1 MKEWPEKSAIVRFT
15 DITKPVIRAM
25 KFAYTLKRKNR
36 QRDIPWEGLDIGKEE
51 QVGCFSPVDKLT
63 AFNLEYS
70 LDSQGRDALTEIVG
84 VAVQLG
90 IEQGRRMA
98 YNDMASRIDM
108 LKLMHKGMDSPLE
121 QLQREMDR

>member
-1 MKEWPEKSAIVRFT
+1 MKEWPEGSATARFT
-15 DITKPVIRAM
+15 DITEPVIQAM
-25 KFAYTLKRKNR
+25 RFAYTLKRKNI
-36 QRDIPWEGLDIGKEE
+36 QRDIPWEGLDIGREE
-51 QVGCFSPVDKLT
+51 QACCFSPIEKLT

-98 YNDMASRIDM
+98 YSDMASRIHI
-108 LKLMHKGMDSPLE
+108 LKIMHEGMNSPLE
-121 QLQREMDR
+121 QLQREIDR

>member
-1 MKEWPEKSAIVRFT
+1 MKKWPEKSAVVRFT
-15 DITKPVIRAM
+15 DITQPIMRAM
-25 KFAYTLKRKNR
+25 RFAYTLKRKNR

-51 QVGCFSPVDKLT
+51 QACCFSPIEKLT

-98 YNDMASRIDM
+98 HQDMTSRIDI
-108 LKLMHKGMDSPLE
+108 LKLMHQGMHSPLE
-121 QLQREMDR
+121 QLQRGMDR

>member
-1 MKEWPEKSAIVRFT
+1 MKEWPEKSATVRFT
-15 DITKPVIRAM
+15 DITEPIIKAIR
-25 KFAYTLKRKNR
+25 FAYNLKRKNT

-51 QVGCFSPVDKLT
+51 QACCFSPIEKLT

-98 YNDMASRIDM
+98 HSDMASRIRM
-108 LKLMHKGMDSPLE
+108 LKIMHKGMNSPLE
-121 QLQREMDR
+121 QLQREMDG